1 MKLFEFLQY
10 GKTFS
15 LIQTSIELKLN
26 IYTKSRREKPEMQ
39 EKKHFNCCEAN
50 HQKGNISENKAGPN
64 LSHNQSTV
72 STAKRLASL
81 F

>member
-1 MKLFEFLQY
+1 MRLLEFLQY

-26 IYTKSRREKPEMQ
+26 IYTKSRRKKPEMQ
-39 EKKHFNCCEAN
+39 EKNHINCCEAN
-50 HQKGNISENKAGPN
+50 HQKGNSSENKAGPN
-64 LSHNQSTV
+64 LSHSQSTV